1 MSSFVCVK
9 PIRIEEELLSRTR
22 DGDQRSF
29 AELIQ
34 RHHTVCVSTVTRCSA
49 KGLWVGQRAAG
60 SIFTVEGE
68 ILPWLLRIVNTESLI
83 SLRVKRRMT
92 LFIYSDG
99 NGP

>member
-1 MSSFVCVK
+1 MSSFVCAK
-9 PIRIEEELLSRTR
+9 HIRSDEELSRTR

-49 KGLWVGQRAAG
+49 KPMEGQRPVDQFSRWKARFSHG
-60 SIFTVEGE
+60 
-68 ILPWLLRIVNTESLI
+68 LLCIVNTESLI

-92 LFIYSDG
+92 LFYIDG
-99 NGP
+99 